1 MNIRVKLKEKFGDF
15 WTFILDV
22 RKRKVGICNMK
33 NKGNLLGA
41 IVLTAALSVSSPFS
55 VLAEN
60 VTAAETVELSWEERA
75 EDTYNLLLIGVDRR
89 NTSWNGNS
97 DVMILVTVNPEKES
111 IYMTSFL
118 RDLYADIEGLGVQKL
133 NAACAYGGAD
143 LCVQTIEENY
153 QVKIDNYAMVDFNSM
168 IAVVDAFGGVDLEL
182 TEHEVKIANQYVN
195 TMCEANG
202 VDYEEHQ
209 IIGTGMLHLDG
220 YQAVGFMRN
229 RYSGSGSDFGR
240 TDRQRA
246 VIVALM
252 DKMQDAGVDS
262 LDDLLFDV
270 LPRIEHDMNML
281 KILDL
286 ASKLPDWL
294 GYRFEQQ
301 HIPYD
306 GMYYSQNEILMP
318 DMEET
323 LELLHETIY

>member
-1 MNIRVKLKEKFGDF
+1 MWGHSVMRY
-15 WTFILDV
+15 
-22 RKRKVGICNMK
+22 KRERLEYKMK
-33 NKGNLLGA
+33 NMRKILGVVFLA
-41 IVLTAALSVSSPFS
+41 AALTVGMAASAM
-55 VLAEN
+55 AEN
-60 VTAAETVELSWEERA
+60 ADATETVELSWEERA

-89 NTSWNGNS
+89 NDSWNGNS
-97 DVMILVTVNPEKES
+97 DVMLLVTVNPEKET

-118 RDLYADIEGLGVQKL
+118 RDLYANIEDLGVEKL
-133 NAACAYGGAD
+133 NAACAYGGAE

-182 TEHEVKIANQYVN
+182 TEHEVKIANQYVH
-195 TMCEANG
+195 TMCDANG
-202 VDYEEHQ
+202 ISFAEHE
-209 IIGTGMLHLDG
+209 IIGSGMLHLDG

-229 RYSGSGSDFGR
+229 RYSGSESDFGR

-246 VIVALM
+246 VLVALM
-252 DKMQDAGVDS
+252 DKMQEAGLES
-262 LDDLLFDV
+262 IDDLLFDV
-270 LPRIEHDMNML
+270 LPSIEHDVSMI

-294 GYRFEQQ
+294 GYSFEQQ

-306 GMYYSQNEILMP
+306 GMYYSQNEILVP

-323 LELLHETIY
+323 LALLHETIY